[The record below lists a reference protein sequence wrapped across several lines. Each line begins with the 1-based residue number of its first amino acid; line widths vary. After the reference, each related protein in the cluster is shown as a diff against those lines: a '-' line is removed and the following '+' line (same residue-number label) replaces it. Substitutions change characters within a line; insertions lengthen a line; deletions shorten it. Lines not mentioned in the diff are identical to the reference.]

1 MKKIKIARTPTINE
15 ALKSELKRQKEEEK
29 LLQKAWEDKYGI
41 DEPYGVTDWRDWA
54 YDDDDDDYSDYGNG
68 GYYDYDDYD
77 YEEDLFGKKV
87 ETEEKEIYF
96 YEKLDFS
103 DEGYEDNQY
112 DHFFTNIKELKDFC
126 TENGINLP
134 KNELEA
140 IKYRHSSY
148 CTFDPLDK
156 VNGELTLLSDN
167 SWGSLWWE
175 CHDLDEECEG
185 YAGDELKKLIGKK
198 F

>member
-15 ALKSELKRQKEEEK
+15 ALKSELKRQEENEK

-41 DEPYGVTDWRDWA
+41 DEPYGVTDWRDWT

-68 GYYDYDDYD
+68 GYYDNDDYD
-77 YEEDLFGKKV
+77 YEEDLFGKKM
-87 ETEEKEIYF
+87 ETQEKEIYF

-103 DEGYEDNQY
+103 DDGYEDNQY
-112 DHFFTNIKELKDFC
+112 DHLFTNIKELKDFC
-126 TENGINLP
+126 TENGINIP
-134 KNELEA
+134 NNELEC
-140 IKYRHSSY
+140 IQYRQASY

-156 VNGELTLLSDN
+156 EKGILTLLSDN

-175 CHDLDEECEG
+175 CHDLNEETFL
-185 YAGDELKKLIGKK
+185 DKL
-198 F
+198 

>member
-15 ALKSELKRQKEEEK
+15 ALKSELKRQKEAEK
-29 LLQKAWEDKYGI
+29 LFQDTWGKKFDI
-41 DEPYGVTDWRDWA
+41 DDPYGYDDYDDDWRDWLHGGDYP
-54 YDDDDDDYSDYGNG
+54 YDDDDDA
-68 GYYDYDDYD
+68 YDIYDD
-77 YEEDLFGKKV
+77 DLFGKKV

-134 KNELEA
+134 NNELEA

-156 VNGELTLLSDN
+156 VNGELTLLSDK

-185 YAGDELKKLIGKK
+185 YAGDEVKKLIGKK

>member
-15 ALKSELKRQKEEEK
+15 ALKSELKHQEENEK

-54 YDDDDDDYSDYGNG
+54 YDDDDDDYSDYGKG
-68 GYYDYDDYD
+68 GYYDNDDYD
-77 YEEDLFGKKV
+77 YEEDLFGKKI
-87 ETEEKEIYF
+87 ETQEKEIYF

-103 DEGYEDNQY
+103 DDGYEDNQY

-126 TENGINLP
+126 TENGINIP
-134 KNELEA
+134 NNELDA
-140 IKYRHSSY
+140 IKYRQASY

-156 VNGELTLLSDN
+156 ANGVLTLLSDN

-175 CHDLDEECEG
+175 CHDLSEECEES
-185 YAGDELKKLIGKK
+185 AGNELEKMIGKK

>member
-1 MKKIKIARTPTINE
+1 MKKIIIARTPTINE
-15 ALKSELKRQKEEEK
+15 ALKSELKRQKEAEK
-29 LLQKAWEDKYGI
+29 LLQDTWGKKFGI
-41 DEPYGVTDWRDWA
+41 DDPYGYDDYDDDWRDWLHGGDYP
-54 YDDDDDDYSDYGNG
+54 YDDDDDT
-68 GYYDYDDYD
+68 YDIYDD
-77 YEEDLFGKKV
+77 DLFGKKL

-112 DHFFTNIKELKDFC
+112 DHFFNNIKELKDFC

-175 CHDLDEECEG
+175 CHDLDEACEE
-185 YAGDELKKLIGKK
+185 YAGDEVKKLTGKK

>member
-29 LLQKAWEDKYGI
+29 LLQDTWGKKYGFNDPYSYDDYD
-41 DEPYGVTDWRDWA
+41 DEWRDWLHGGDYP
-54 YDDDDDDYSDYGNG
+54 YDDDDDA
-68 GYYDYDDYD
+68 YDIYDD
-77 YEEDLFGKKV
+77 DLFGKKV

-96 YEKLDFS
+96 YGKLDFS

-175 CHDLDEECEG
+175 CHDLNEECEG
-185 YAGDELKKLIGKK
+185 YAGDEVKKI
-198 F
+198 

>member
-15 ALKSELKRQKEEEK
+15 ALKSELKRQKEAEK
-29 LLQKAWEDKYGI
+29 LLQDTLGKKFDI
-41 DEPYGVTDWRDWA
+41 DDPYGYDDYDDDWRDWLHGGDYP
-54 YDDDDDDYSDYGNG
+54 YDDDDDA
-68 GYYDYDDYD
+68 YDIYDD
-77 YEEDLFGKKV
+77 DLFGEKV

-134 KNELEA
+134 NNELEA

-156 VNGELTLLSDN
+156 VNGELTLLSDK

-185 YAGDELKKLIGKK
+185 YAGDEVKKLIGKK

>member
-15 ALKSELKRQKEEEK
+15 ALKSELKRQKEAEK
-29 LLQKAWEDKYGI
+29 LLQDTWGKKFGI
-41 DEPYGVTDWRDWA
+41 DDPYGYDSYDDDWRDWFHGGDYP
-54 YDDDDDDYSDYGNG
+54 YDDDDDAYGI
-68 GYYDYDDYD
+68 YDD
-77 YEEDLFGKKV
+77 DLFGKKL

-112 DHFFTNIKELKDFC
+112 DNFFTNIKELKDFC

-175 CHDLDEECEG
+175 CHDLNEECEG
-185 YAGDELKKLIGKK
+185 YADDEVKKLTGKK

>member
-15 ALKSELKRQKEEEK
+15 ALKSELKRQKEAEK
-29 LLQKAWEDKYGI
+29 LLQDSWEKKYGI
-41 DEPYGVTDWRDWA
+41 NDPYSYDGYDDDWRDWLHGSD
-54 YDDDDDDYSDYGNG
+54 YPDDDDDDAYGI
-68 GYYDYDDYD
+68 YDD
-77 YEEDLFGKKV
+77 DLFEKKA

-185 YAGDELKKLIGKK
+185 YAGDEVKKLTGKK